1 MSGAGG
7 LRRERAFAK
16 VNLVLHVGP
25 RRHDGLH
32 ELCSLL
38 ASIELA
44 DELRISPAAGGRDAV
59 RCPGVEGENLV
70 ARALAAFRER
80 TGARL
85 GPLDVEVDKRIPVA
99 AGLGGGSAD
108 AAAALRAANELAG
121 GPLDVDGLRA
131 VGAEVGADVAGQI
144 APGPALVGGA
154 GERVEAVSLP
164 AMWLVLV
171 PSPRGLSTARVYAE
185 LDRLG
190 GARRGLDP
198 ESLRALAGT
207 PLPALAAAVENDLQR
222 AALSLRPELGA
233 GLRAL
238 RGAGALAAA
247 LSGSG
252 PTAFGLFPHGDAARR
267 AASSIPGALAVATR
281 PGRP

>member
-1 MSGAGG
+1 VSGRVR
-7 LRRERAFAK
+7 LLRERAFAK

-25 RRHDGLH
+25 RRDDGLH

-44 DELRISPAAGGRDAV
+44 DELRISRGAGGRDTV
-59 RCPGVEGENLV
+59 RCPGVDGENLV
-70 ARALAAFRER
+70 ARALAAFRAR
-80 TGARL
+80 TGAEL
-85 GPLDVEVDKRIPVA
+85 GALDVEVDKRIPVA

-121 GPLDVDGLRA
+121 RPLDADGLRA
-131 VGAEVGADVAGQI
+131 LGAEVGADVASQI
-144 APGPALVGGA
+144 EPGPALVRGA
-154 GERVEAVSLP
+154 GERVEAASLP
-164 AMWLVLV
+164 PMWLVLL

-190 GARRGLDP
+190 GGRRGLDP
-198 ESLRALAGT
+198 ESLRALVET
-207 PLPALAAAVENDLQR
+207 PLPLLAAAVENDLEP
-222 AALSLRPELGA
+222 AALSLRPELEA

-252 PTAFGLFPHGDAARR
+252 PTAFGLFPDGDAARW

>member
-1 MSGAGG
+1 VSGRVRL
-7 LRRERAFAK
+7 LRDRAFAK

-25 RRHDGLH
+25 RRDDGLH

-44 DELRISPAAGGRDAV
+44 DELRISRAAGGRDTV

-70 ARALAAFRER
+70 ARALAAFRAR
-80 TGARL
+80 TGAEI
-85 GPLDVEVDKRIPVA
+85 GPLDVEVDKRIPIA

-121 GPLDVDGLRA
+121 HPLDADGLRA
-131 VGAEVGADVAGQI
+131 LGAEVGADVASQI
-144 APGPALVGGA
+144 EPGPALVRGA
-154 GERVEAVSLP
+154 GERVEAASLP
-164 AMWLVLV
+164 PMWLVLL

-190 GARRGLDP
+190 GGRRGLDP
-198 ESLRALAGT
+198 ESLRALVET
-207 PLPALAAAVENDLQR
+207 PLPLLAAAVENDLEP
-222 AALSLRPELGA
+222 AALSLRPELEA

-252 PTAFGLFPHGDAARR
+252 PTAFGLFPDGDAARW

>member
-1 MSGAGG
+1 VSGAGG

-44 DELRISPAAGGRDAV
+44 DELRISPAAGRRDAV

-85 GPLDVEVDKRIPVA
+85 APLEVEVDKRIPVA

-108 AAAALRAANELAG
+108 AAAALR
-121 GPLDVDGLRA
+121 
-131 VGAEVGADVAGQI
+131 
-144 APGPALVGGA
+144 
-154 GERVEAVSLP
+154 VEAVSLP
-164 AMWLVLV
+164 AMWLVLL

-198 ESLRALAGT
+198 ESLRALVGT

-252 PTAFGLFPHGDAARR
+252 PTAFGLFPHADAARR

>member
-1 MSGAGG
+1 VSAAGG
-7 LRRERAFAK
+7 PLRDRAFAK

-25 RRHDGLH
+25 RREDGLH

-80 TGARL
+80 TGPQL

-121 GPLDVDGLRA
+121 RPLDVDGLRA
-131 VGAEVGADVAGQI
+131 VGAELGADVASQI

-164 AMWLVLV
+164 AMWLVLL

-198 ESLRALAGT
+198 EGLRALVGT
-207 PLPALAAAVENDLQR
+207 PLPVLAAAVENDLQR
-222 AALSLRPELGA
+222 AALSLRPELEA

-252 PTAFGLFPHGDAARR
+252 PTAFGVFPDGDAARR
-267 AASSIPGALAVATR
+267 AASSIPGALTVATR
-281 PGRP
+281 TGRP